1 MLRPPSDTG
10 RSVDALLRDLGPQLR
25 RGAPPAE
32 ASARLPTGIEDFDR
46 LLGGGFPR
54 GRISEVAGPPSS
66 GRTSLTL
73 ALLAGITRAGE
84 VGALV
89 DSADAFDPASAEA
102 AGVRL
107 ERVLWVRAPGL
118 RQALRS
124 TERLLSAG
132 GFALIALDLTD
143 PGSPVAPA
151 VWPRLA
157 RASAAAHAALVVL
170 SGQRSVGT
178 SAELAVELKST
189 RVHFTGTPPLLEGL
203 EIEAALVRNRTAPAQ
218 RTTSVRLRTR
228 MAA

>member
-1 MLRPPSDTG
+1 MLRPPSDTD

-25 RGAPPAE
+25 RGGQPAQPG
-32 ASARLPTGIEDFDR
+32 ARFPTGIADFDR

-54 GRISEVAGPPSS
+54 GRLSEVAGPPSS

-89 DSADAFDPASAEA
+89 DRADAFDPESAEA
-102 AGVRL
+102 AGVHLDRL
-107 ERVLWVRAPGL
+107 LWVRAPGL

-124 TERLLSAG
+124 TERLLAAG
-132 GFALIALDLTD
+132 GFALVVLDLTD
-143 PGSPVAPA
+143 PGLQVAPA
-151 VWPRLA
+151 AWPRLA

-170 SGQRSVGT
+170 SNRRAVGT
-178 SAELAVELKST
+178 CAEVAIELKST
-189 RVHFTGTPPLLEGL
+189 RAHFTGTPPLLECL
-203 EIEAALVRNRTAPAQ
+203 EIEAVLVRHRSAPAP

-228 MAA
+228 VAA